1 MHAYVRRRM
10 HATCVAWRLC
20 NHEDVKLVRDLVT
33 IMPRSTPHLPRS
45 SWHARARCRA
55 CRARSAS
62 GLARSRAHASCVPR
76 MVCACSVQCRAFVS
90 GAECC
95 SVQSHGSMLCIVGV
109 RASRGRRRA
118 RPQRRRRAD
127 EGRRGS
133 RGGRARSGRGAWVGR
148 WAAHLACV
156 PTCVSFFLL
165 RECIGSKLNNLGP
178 SYVTLTFPP
187 RGARRLTVTT
197 SHQFYELHTS
207 IHSDRKRFT

>member
-1 MHAYVRRRM
+1 MAFDLLCWETSGRRGSLGASGWRGLGSLGGMHAYVCRRM
-10 HATCVAWRLC
+10 HATCVAWRLR

-33 IMPRSTPHLPRS
+33 IMPRSTPHLPRA

-76 MVCACSVQCRAFVS
+76 MVCACSVQCQAFVS

-156 PTCVSFFLL
+156 PTCVSFL
-165 RECIGSKLNNLGP
+165 K
-178 SYVTLTFPP
+178 V
-187 RGARRLTVTT
+187 
-197 SHQFYELHTS
+197 LHLFR
-207 IHSDRKRFT
+207 I

>member
-1 MHAYVRRRM
+1 MHAS
-10 HATCVAWRLC
+10 WRLC

-33 IMPRSTPHLPRS
+33 IMPRSTPHLPRA

-76 MVCACSVQCRAFVS
+76 MVCARSVQCRAFVS

-127 EGRRGS
+127 EGQRGAW
-133 RGGRARSGRGAWVGR
+133 GGRARSGRGAWVGR

-156 PTCVSFFLL
+156 PTCVQIFSP
-165 RECIGSKLNNLGP
+165 EN
-178 SYVTLTFPP
+178 
-187 RGARRLTVTT
+187 
-197 SHQFYELHTS
+197 LHTCCHLDFQTRPPTCITQRPWACAKS
-207 IHSDRKRFT
+207 TKVSYHQEMPASND